1 MFEKNLK
8 AIIFDLDGTLYESR
22 HFPLRLILSDPLH
35 ICMLAAERRCRKQL
49 CDRHFDKA
57 SDYYDALFSLMGK
70 GSAERAERCRR
81 WFYGT
86 YMPLQ
91 VRIIRDKFGPR
102 PQLREFIS
110 DLRARGLKIAVLSD
124 YCFTA
129 EKLAAIGLSEADF
142 DAVWESPALGGL
154 KPREEVFLN
163 ACKALGISPSE
174 TLMIG
179 DKATKDGGALRAGLR
194 FIHLVNSDRKHP
206 KSPAAPNAETDPAR
220 TRTPETKTESAPV
233 EMAWNELLLN
243 FAKKPISLPSDASEG
258 RRGHPEWSAGWS

>member
-8 AIIFDLDGTLYESR
+8 AIVFDLDGTLYESR
-22 HFPLRLILSDPLH
+22 HFPLRLILADPLH
-35 ICMLAAERRCRKQL
+35 IRMLGAERKCRKRL

-57 SDYYDALFSLMGK
+57 SDYYDALFSLMGR
-70 GSAERAERCRR
+70 GSKERAERCRK

-91 VRIIRDKFGPR
+91 VKIIHEKFGPR
-102 PQLREFIS
+102 PHLKEFIAI
-110 DLRARGLKIAVLSD
+110 LRKRGYKLAVLSD
-124 YCFTA
+124 YCSAA

-163 ACKALGISPSE
+163 ACKALEAAPVE

-179 DKATKDGGALRAGLR
+179 DKTSKDGGALRAGLQ
-194 FIHLVNSDRKHP
+194 FIHLVNSESK
-206 KSPAAPNAETDPAR
+206 KASKFSQIKTS
-220 TRTPETKTESAPV
+220 ETKTESVPV
-233 EMAWNELLLN
+233 EMTWNELLSN
-243 FAKKPISLPSDASEG
+243 FSNSYFTSFGLI
-258 RRGHPEWSAGWS
+258 